1 MMKVDKWKI
10 IDAQIQE
17 LRAIK
22 AEMDL
27 HPKLTFAEVM
37 DRRPPYIGWIDENGN
52 VRESPRMARAYES

>member
-1 MMKVDKWKI
+1 MMKVDKPRI
-10 IDAQIQE
+10 EEAQVGE

-27 HPKLTFAEVM
+27 HPELTFTEVM

-52 VRESPRMARAYES
+52 VRESPRMAIA